1 MGCGIVVPLASGVC
15 SLVGQLDS
23 GASVGSWWEGLVSTL
38 QRVKLCLVSL
48 MGGAALESVF
58 WGVCEFSMTLSSLS
72 TRGGDC
78 VPVLLV
84 VQCEVSSTI
93 PQAVR

>member
-1 MGCGIVVPLASGVC
+1 MGCGSVVPLASGVC

-58 WGVCEFSMTLSSLS
+58 WGVCEFSMILLLRS
-72 TRGGDC
+72 GA
-78 VPVLLV
+78 VLLS
-84 VQCEVSSTI
+84 CWLFGKI
-93 PQAVR
+93 P